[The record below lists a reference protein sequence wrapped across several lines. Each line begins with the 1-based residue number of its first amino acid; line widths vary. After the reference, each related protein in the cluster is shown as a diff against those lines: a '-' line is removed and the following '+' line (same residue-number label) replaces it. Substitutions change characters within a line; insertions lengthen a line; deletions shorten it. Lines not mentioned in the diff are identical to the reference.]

1 MAGRI
6 TKSLSFCSLI
16 PEMNPPLRVSRLQE
30 RTEVL
35 GPGVRAVVWFQG
47 CSLRCPGCM
56 AQSMNDDP
64 AHEAWSPSA
73 LAERVCQLD
82 EIEGV
87 TLSGG
92 DPFDQPP
99 EILCAF
105 TEEIRRNSNL
115 TIMAFTGRT
124 LEQLRRQLPLS
135 LRERLFATIDILV
148 DGPYVDEL
156 NDGSLWRGSSN
167 QQIHFLTPRY
177 AHLRPLV
184 ESSRARGLEV
194 SVRNGR
200 ELEITGIPPRGFLA
214 GLNRRLDARGLML
227 DFSAKPK
234 SDES

>member
-1 MAGRI
+1 
-6 TKSLSFCSLI
+6 
-16 PEMNPPLRVSRLQE
+16 MNPTLRVSRFQE

-47 CSLRCPGCM
+47 CSLSCPGCM

-64 AHEAWSPSA
+64 AHEAWSPAA
-73 LAERVCQLD
+73 LAERLCRIAG
-82 EIEGV
+82 IEGI

-99 EILCAF
+99 EALCAF
-105 TEEIRRNSNL
+105 TEAVRRDSGL
-115 TIMAFTGRT
+115 SIMVFTGRT
-124 LEQLRRQLPLS
+124 LAQLRRQLPPALS
-135 LRERLFATIDILV
+135 ERLLASIDILV
-148 DGPYVDEL
+148 DGPYVEEL

-167 QQIHFLTPRY
+167 QVVHFLTPRH
-177 AHLRPLV
+177 AQLRPLV

-227 DFSAKPK
+227 DFSPSPK
-234 SDES
+234 ADES